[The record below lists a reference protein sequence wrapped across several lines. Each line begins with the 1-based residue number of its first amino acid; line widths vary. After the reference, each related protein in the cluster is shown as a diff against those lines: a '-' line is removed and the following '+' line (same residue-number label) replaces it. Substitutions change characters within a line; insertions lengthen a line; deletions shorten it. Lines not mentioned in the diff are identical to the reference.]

1 MNYITTLTDEVEK
14 RIIAQAEIGKSVMV
28 KAKSIG
34 ISSTLLKNWLK
45 TGESHYIE
53 VSQGIK
59 NEDQTTPSEIKDK
72 CARLWIKVNKAK
84 AQKEQDLLEVVL
96 KEINGG
102 DEIVKTK
109 EVIRNVP
116 QQQED
121 GTVTYERMNVET
133 VIETTEARPN
143 GKLAL
148 TVLEK
153 LNPEDWLSKDKNQTN
168 VEPTINVNFP
178 DRVSKFVKEA
188 ELSDDESAV
197 APV

>member
-1 MNYITTLTDEVEK
+1 
-14 RIIAQAEIGKSVMV
+14 
-28 KAKSIG
+28 
-34 ISSTLLKNWLK
+34 
-45 TGESHYIE
+45 
-53 VSQGIK
+53 
-59 NEDQTTPSEIKDK
+59 
-72 CARLWIKVNKAK
+72 
-84 AQKEQDLLEVVL
+84 
-96 KEINGG
+96 
-102 DEIVKTK
+102 
-109 EVIRNVP
+109 
-116 QQQED
+116 
-121 GTVTYERMNVET
+121 MNVET